1 MPSGKKPATIRL
13 TNMIFHAYHGVTTAE
28 KEIGCQFEV
37 DCEYN
42 LNIDK
47 ASATD
52 SLEQTI
58 DYSMIYETIS
68 DITLNNK
75 FNLVETLA
83 RRLADAV
90 LDSFNLS
97 RVKIN
102 VRKVN
107 PPMTGDIDY
116 YEVEIERTK

>member
-1 MPSGKKPATIRL
+1 MSSGEKPALIRL
-13 TNMIFHAYHGVTTAE
+13 TNMIFHAYHGVTPAE

-37 DCEYN
+37 DCEFN
-42 LNIDK
+42 LDIDK
-47 ASATD
+47 ASTAD
-52 SLEQTI
+52 SLEHTI
-58 DYSMIYETIS
+58 DYFLVYETIS
-68 DITLNNK
+68 DIILNNK

-90 LDSFNLS
+90 LDSFNLAW
-97 RVKIN
+97 VKIR

-107 PPMTGDIDY
+107 PPVTGDIDY